1 MIDIPFLYYLNINEV
16 PENYISLN
24 LYEVAATR
32 YGPVISSSNIILFYY
47 SEEKIWY
54 IENIFESNTISGSS
68 VDEEDVI
75 FENSTVEIS
84 KSVFENLRTKFYDII
99 GEGLC
104 VNKEYYSDEDYDKV
118 SGLICNLKNYIKRI
132 GIIK

>member
-16 PENYISLN
+16 PENHISLN
-24 LYEVAATR
+24 LYEVAATVD
-32 YGPVISSSNIILFYY
+32 GPVISSSYIILFYY
-47 SEEKIWY
+47 SEGKVWC

-75 FENSTVEIS
+75 FEN
-84 KSVFENLRTKFYDII
+84 LRTKFYDII

-104 VNKEYYSDEDYDKV
+104 VNKEYYSEEDYDNV